1 MSIILFGRAAQF
13 LLALAAMRVATTL
26 LPPEEMGRMS
36 LVVATT
42 AFFALF
48 LVNPVGMFI
57 NRRLHAWQSSRT
69 LRHYLTRYWGYL
81 ILVAVLSAINLVF
94 LQMAGMVGFG
104 MTTGWLLLLVC
115 GSLLFNT
122 VNQTVIPSLNLL
134 GYSGWFVWL
143 TVATAAVS
151 FVCATLLSWLIRPT
165 AEYWLLGLLLGQTIL
180 AVIGAKVFFS
190 HVSTGGGA
198 PSPKIQA
205 KHLRA
210 LFGFAWPVA
219 IAVGFGWVQ
228 SQGYRYLVEG
238 SLGLAPLGLFVAGYG
253 ISAGMIAGFESVL
266 TTYFQPRLYRNVSTD
281 DPTMRTQSWREYA
294 AAITPSLL
302 LTSAFIMMLAPEMTR
317 ILLGSDFQS
326 AADYVIW
333 GALAETARMLTS
345 TYSLVAHVH
354 MRTRWLIL
362 PNMIGAILSVTLC
375 AALIPVFG
383 AAGAG
388 MGLMLS
394 GLAVV
399 IAMRIMLGE
408 RASGGIPIR
417 ATLASTA
424 LAGGLWVITSGVRH
438 VLNSAEWWNV
448 TGTVA
453 LIGIL
458 YLGLQ
463 YLLLREHLKDKREA

>member
-1 MSIILFGRAAQF
+1 
-13 LLALAAMRVATTL
+13 MRVATTL
-26 LPPEEMGRMS
+26 LAPEEMGRMS
-36 LVVATT
+36 LVMTTT

-48 LVNPVGMFI
+48 LINPVGMFI
-57 NRRLHAWQSSRT
+57 NRRLHAWQTSGT
-69 LRHYLTRYWGYL
+69 IRHYLTRYWGYL
-81 ILVAVLSAINLVF
+81 IMVAAVSAVSMVF
-94 LQMAGMVGFG
+94 LQMAGAIGFG
-104 MTTGWLLLLVC
+104 MTAGWLLLLVC

-134 GYSGWFVWL
+134 GYSGWFVSL
-143 TVATAAVS
+143 TVATVALG
-151 FVCATLLSWLIRPT
+151 FVCATLLSWLIQPT
-165 AEYWLLGLLLGQTIL
+165 AEYWLLGLLSGQTIL
-180 AVIGAKVFFS
+180 AAIGAKVFFS
-190 HVSTGGGA
+190 RAMTGGKA
-198 PSPKIQA
+198 VSPPKIHA

-219 IAVGFGWVQ
+219 VAVGFGWVQ

-281 DPTMRTQSWREYA
+281 DPAGRTQSWREYA

-302 LTSAFIMMLAPEMTR
+302 LTVAFVVILAPELTR
-317 ILLGSDFQS
+317 IFLGNDFQS
-326 AADYVIW
+326 AVDYVVW
-333 GALAETARMLTS
+333 GALAEAARVLIGA
-345 TYSLVAHVH
+345 YSLVAHVH

-362 PNMIGAILSVTLC
+362 PNLIGAVLSVGLC
-375 AALIPVFG
+375 IALIPVFG
-383 AAGAG
+383 VAGAG

-408 RASGGIPIR
+408 RASGGITMPAI
-417 ATLASTA
+417 LAATA
-424 LAGGLWVITSGVRH
+424 LAAGLWIIATGVRH
-438 VLNSAEWWNV
+438 ILSSAWWWNV
-448 TGTVA
+448 VGIVV

-458 YLGLQ
+458 YLGMQ
-463 YLLLREHLKDKREA
+463 YLLLREHLKDKRGA